1 MSKQASNGEGSLNTE
16 GSSKVGQAPLV
27 SRRRQFSAIWIIPIV
42 TLVIGV
48 SMVVHTF
55 MTEGPTITLEFA
67 TADGLEQG
75 KTKVRL
81 LNVDVGV
88 VDNVTFKEDMSG
100 VIATV
105 KLEQK
110 TRSLLREDTR
120 FWVVRARVGARGV
133 SGLSTLLAGTYI
145 EMAPGTG
152 AIGQREFVGLEEP
165 PLTPIDAPGLRLALY
180 SDRAGSISTGD
191 VVLYRGY
198 SVGRVEAMSF
208 DTDRQEVRYDIF
220 VDAPFH
226 ELVDSSTRFW
236 DTSGVKVKASAD
248 GVEVHTGSI
257 DTILLGGVAFESPEE
272 LPPGNPVENGR
283 KYKLYESYDDILK
296 HPFRHRNYYVVSF
309 LQSMG
314 GLTPGAPV
322 EYRGIQIGK
331 VERILTKELAAQNQS
346 GAGSPIPVLIYIEP
360 GRLEL
365 PDNQDSLNRTNQM
378 VESGVTNGL
387 RATLLT
393 GNLLTGKQKINI
405 DYFPEEGS
413 AELGEFEGYTVIPS
427 IETGVERL
435 ETQVSAF
442 LDKLNALPLEE
453 TLDGVD
459 QVLNNTDKTLEKL
472 STAIESANNLLDSD
486 ESREMSQSLGASVNS
501 LNGTLENLDD
511 LIRKLSIRP
520 SSLLFPAEPELDPI
534 PEARDQ

>member
-1 MSKQASNGEGSLNTE
+1 MNEYSSGDGSF
-16 GSSKVGQAPLV
+16 VGDKDSQVGGAPPMV
-27 SRRRQFSAIWIIPIV
+27 SRNRRFSAIWIIPIV

-48 SMVVHTF
+48 YMVAHAL
-55 MTEGPTITLEFA
+55 MTEGPTITLDFD
-67 TADGLEQG
+67 TADGLELG

-81 LNVDVGV
+81 LSVEVGV
-88 VDNVTFKEDMSG
+88 VENVTFKEDMSG

-120 FWVVRARVGARGV
+120 FWVVRARVGASGV

-145 EMAPGTG
+145 EMAPGSGTV
-152 AIGQREFVGLEEP
+152 ARREYIGLEEP
-165 PLTPIDAPGLRLALY
+165 PLTPVDAPGLRLALFG
-180 SDRAGSISTGD
+180 DRAGSIGTGD

-198 SVGRVEAMSF
+198 KVGRVEAMSF
-208 DTDRQEVRYDIF
+208 DTGRKEVRYDIF

-236 DTSGVKVKASAD
+236 DTSGVKVKASAE

-257 DTILLGGVAFESPEE
+257 DTILLGGVAFESPSKST
-272 LPPGNPVENGR
+272 PGSPVENGR
-283 KYKLYESYDDILK
+283 EYKLYESYDDILK
-296 HPFRHRNYYVVSF
+296 NPFHYRKYYVASF

-314 GLTPGAPV
+314 GLAPGAPV

-331 VERILTKELAAQNQS
+331 VDRILTKELAAQNQNGS
-346 GAGSPIPVLIYIEP
+346 GSPIPVLIYVEP
-360 GRLEL
+360 GRIEL
-365 PDNQDSLNRTNQM
+365 PDNNDSLNRLNKM
-378 VESGVTNGL
+378 VEVGVAKGL
-387 RATLLT
+387 RATLVT

-405 DYFPEEGS
+405 DYFPDEGP
-413 AELGEFEGYTVIPS
+413 AELTQFEGYIVIPS

-453 TLDGVD
+453 TLNGIGV
-459 QVLNNTDKTLEKL
+459 VLENTDKSLAKF
-472 STAIESANNLLDSD
+472 STAIDSANNLLDSD

-534 PEARDQ
+534 PEARTQ

>member
-1 MSKQASNGEGSLNTE
+1 MSEDSLSDEASLNAEGS
-16 GSSKVGQAPLV
+16 PLV
-27 SRRRQFSAIWIIPIV
+27 SRNRRFSAIWIIPIV
-42 TLVIGV
+42 TLIIGV

-55 MTEGPTITLEFA
+55 MTEGPTITLDFD
-67 TADGLEQG
+67 TADGLELG

-81 LNVDVGV
+81 LSVEVGV
-88 VDNVTFKEDMSG
+88 VENVTFKEDMSG

-110 TRSLLREDTR
+110 TRPLLREDTR
-120 FWVVRARVGARGV
+120 FWVVRARVGASGV
-133 SGLSTLLAGTYI
+133 SGLSTLLGGTYI

-152 AIGQREFVGLEEP
+152 VVGRREYVGLEEP
-165 PLTPIDAPGLRLALY
+165 PLTPVDAPGLRLALF
-180 SDRAGSISTGD
+180 SDRAGSIGAGD

-198 SVGRVEAMSF
+198 KVGRVEAMSF

-236 DTSGVKVKASAD
+236 DTSGIQVKASAE
-248 GVEVHTGSI
+248 GVEVHTGSM
-257 DTILLGGVAFESPEE
+257 DTILLGGVAFESPSE
-272 LPPGNPVENGR
+272 LPSGSPVESGK
-283 KYKLYESYDDILK
+283 KYKLYKSYDEILK
-296 HPFRHRNYYVVSF
+296 HPFRYRNYYVVSF

-331 VERILTKELAAQNQS
+331 VARVLTKELAAQNQS
-346 GAGSPIPVLIYIEP
+346 GAGSPIPVLIYVEP

-365 PDNQDSLNRTNQM
+365 PDNNDSLNRTNQM
-378 VESGVTNGL
+378 VESGVANGL

-405 DYFPEEGS
+405 DYFPDEGP
-413 AELGEFEGYTVIPS
+413 AELTQFEGYTVIPS

-435 ETQVSAF
+435 ETQVSTF
-442 LDKLNALPLEE
+442 LDKLNALPLDE
-453 TLDGVD
+453 TLSGVTA
-459 QVLNNTDKTLEKL
+459 VLDNTDKTLEKL
-472 STAIESANNLLDSD
+472 STAIDSANNLLDSD

-534 PEARDQ
+534 PEARTQ

>member
-1 MSKQASNGEGSLNTE
+1 MSEGSFNGE
-16 GSSKVGQAPLV
+16 QAPLV
-27 SRRRQFSAIWIIPIV
+27 SRRRRFSAIWILPLV
-42 TLVIGV
+42 TLIIGV

-55 MTEGPTITLEFA
+55 MTEGPTITLDFE

-88 VDNVTFKEDMSG
+88 VDSVTFKEDMSG
-100 VIATV
+100 VVATV

-120 FWVVRARVGARGV
+120 FWVVRARVGARGI
-133 SGLSTLLAGTYI
+133 SGLGTLLAGTYI

-152 AIGQREFVGLEEP
+152 EVGRREFVGLEEP

-296 HPFRHRNYYVVSF
+296 HPFRHRNYYVVCRF
-309 LQSMG
+309 C
-314 GLTPGAPV
+314 
-322 EYRGIQIGK
+322 
-331 VERILTKELAAQNQS
+331 NQW
-346 GAGSPIPVLIYIEP
+346 AV
-360 GRLEL
+360 
-365 PDNQDSLNRTNQM
+365 
-378 VESGVTNGL
+378 
-387 RATLLT
+387 
-393 GNLLTGKQKINI
+393 
-405 DYFPEEGS
+405 
-413 AELGEFEGYTVIPS
+413 
-427 IETGVERL
+427 
-435 ETQVSAF
+435 
-442 LDKLNALPLEE
+442 
-453 TLDGVD
+453 
-459 QVLNNTDKTLEKL
+459 
-472 STAIESANNLLDSD
+472 
-486 ESREMSQSLGASVNS
+486 
-501 LNGTLENLDD
+501 
-511 LIRKLSIRP
+511 
-520 SSLLFPAEPELDPI
+520 
-534 PEARDQ
+534 